1 MPTMPSIRRLSE
13 SAAGAAFGAALAAV
27 LAPAALAQQAA
38 QAPGGEEARGG
49 AIEEIIVTAT
59 RRADNLQNVAGAI
72 TAFGA
77 QAIERDRIYG
87 LEDVASRTPGFLIG
101 QQSPAAPELTIR
113 GIGSDD
119 REAGSDRSV
128 VLFVDEVYI
137 GRAGGSA
144 LDFFDLE
151 RIEVLRGPQ
160 GTLWGRN
167 VVGGAVNLVTRKPGP
182 DPYAR
187 LSIGAG
193 NYDLLEGR
201 GVINRPLGGDLAAK
215 LSFSFRDR
223 DGYSRNTVFDEDV
236 DGGNN
241 ASLRGQLRYG
251 GERLTALFTADY
263 NTEQVDGISS
273 KPDPVGG
280 AFNVTGRGSQLL
292 PDIRLVGNNIVGEL
306 DRHIYG
312 ATLRLDYETSA
323 AVWTSLTSFRRVAF
337 EVQRDIAGATLS
349 GGNPGQNLGFAS
361 IALNDEAS
369 NTFSQELRVS
379 SPSDAGAWEWTVGVF
394 YLFEDIERDQ
404 IRDRNLTRTR
414 PSAITINGVSHPTP
428 AGECDL
434 GMTHPTN
441 PQPAWL
447 PVDGSCRTVSRPL
460 FDQAIE
466 ATSYAAFAQ
475 ATWAAAERFRITLGG
490 RYTSDSK
497 DFDLE
502 VSSTRERLPRGDA
515 NFGDPAALNAV
526 NSLNPAGEEFTL
538 SVDDSWSAF
547 TPKLTLDYQLAEN
560 VLAYVTASRGYKSGG
575 FNGLGPSEE
584 EARKSF
590 DPEYAWNYEIGVKS
604 QFFADRLRFNLAG
617 FRMDF
622 EDLQLRR
629 RILRVPGDDASAVV
643 IVFNAA
649 EAEIIGAELEMVFA
663 PSPNLILSGSYS
675 FLDTEATRFTDIAD
689 DRFTGTQ
696 LPRAPESAFTLAA
709 EYSIP
714 LRAGE
719 LSLRGEYRQRGDHW
733 FGIGELTHR
742 SGVRAGFEEAYGI
755 FDASLTYTPNG
766 EGLGFAIWAKNL
778 TDEEYRSHVQPIS
791 SGAGGITRYGDP
803 ATWGATLTWSY

>member
-1 MPTMPSIRRLSE
+1 MPTMSTIRRFSGN
-13 SAAGAAFGAALAAV
+13 AAGAAFGAALAAM
-27 LAPAALAQQAA
+27 LAPAALAQQSAPP
-38 QAPGGEEARGG
+38 PGGEEARGG
-49 AIEEIIVTAT
+49 VIEEIIVTAT

-193 NYDLLEGR
+193 NYDLLEAR

-223 DGYSRNTVFDEDV
+223 DGYSRNTIFDEDV

-251 GERLTALFTADY
+251 GERFSALLTADY

-280 AFNVTGRGSQLL
+280 AFGPTSTDTAAVLS
-292 PDIRLVGNNIVGEL
+292 PDIRLVANNIVGEL

-312 ATLRLDYETSA
+312 ATLRLDYEASA
-323 AVWTSLTSFRRVAF
+323 AVWTSLTSFRRVDF
-337 EVQRDIAGATLS
+337 EVQRDIAGAPLS
-349 GGNPGQNLGFAS
+349 GGSPGQNLGFAS
-361 IALNDEAS
+361 IALNDEGS

-379 SPSDAGAWEWTVGVF
+379 SPSDAGAWEWTAGLY

-404 IRDRNLTRTR
+404 IRDRSLVR
-414 PSAITINGVSHPTP
+414 APTSP
-428 AGECDL
+428 G
-434 GMTHPTN
+434 
-441 PQPAWL
+441 
-447 PVDGSCRTVSRPL
+447 GSVRYNISRPL

-466 ATSYAAFAQ
+466 STSYAVFGQVA
-475 ATWAAAERFRITLGG
+475 WAATERFRITLGG

-502 VSSTRERLPRGDA
+502 VRSTRPIVATADLDVPNNVNGLS
-515 NFGDPAALNAV
+515 PA
-526 NSLNPAGEEFTL
+526 SEEFIA
-538 SVDDSWSAF
+538 SDDESWSAF
-547 TPKLTLDYQLAEN
+547 TPKITLDYQLAED

-575 FNGLGPSEE
+575 FIGLAPT
-584 EARKSF
+584 EAFARTPF
-590 DPEYAWNYEIGVKS
+590 DPEYAWNYEIGFKT
-604 QFFADRLRFNLAG
+604 QFFADRLRLNIAG
-617 FRMDF
+617 FFMDF

-629 RILRVPGDDASAVV
+629 RIIPVGGNDADALVV
-643 IVFNAA
+643 VANAA
-649 EAEIIGAELEMVFA
+649 EAEITGAELEFVLA
-663 PSPNLILSGSYS
+663 PSRNLTLSGSYS
-675 FLDTEATRFTDIAD
+675 LLDTEITAELTRRLGNDPIL
-689 DRFTGTQ
+689 TGTQ

-733 FGIGELTHR
+733 FGIGELT
-742 SGVRAGFEEAYGI
+742 SSAGVRAGFEEAYGI
-755 FDASLTYTPNG
+755 FDASLTYTPDG

-791 SGAGGITRYGDP
+791 SGAGGIARYGDP
-803 ATWGATLTWSY
+803 STWGVTLTWNY